1 MATPQESF
9 RDELTNLA
17 KAVEILENSDLFK
30 ENIEI
35 LSELTEKDFNA
46 LMGLLNNRSED
57 EKCVISIGSVNFTF
71 LKK

>member
-1 MATPQESF
+1 MATTQESF

-17 KAVEILENSDLFK
+17 RAVEILENSKLLK

-35 LSELTEKDFNA
+35 VSELNERDFFA
-46 LMGLLNNRSED
+46 LMGLLNNRSD
-57 EKCVISIGSVNFTF
+57 DGKCVISIGTVNFIF

>member
-17 KAVEILENSDLFK
+17 KAVEILENSNLLK

-35 LSELTEKDFNA
+35 ISELNERDFLA
-46 LMGLLNNRSED
+46 LMGLLNNRSND
-57 EKCVISIGSVNFTF
+57 DKCVISIGSVNFTF

>member
-17 KAVEILENSDLFK
+17 KAVEILENSNLFK

-46 LMGLLNNRSED
+46 LMGLLNNRSKD

>member
-46 LMGLLNNRSED
+46 LMGLLNNRSKD

>member
-17 KAVEILENSDLFK
+17 RAVEILENSKLFK
-30 ENIEI
+30 TDIQV
-35 LSELTEKDFNA
+35 LSELNERDFDA
-46 LMGLLNNRSED
+46 LMGLLNNRSND
-57 EKCVISIGSVNFTF
+57 DKCIISIGSVNFTF